1 MTYKDTSLQL
11 EINSIIEL
19 YSSGHIRQALNK
31 IEALILIHPNESL
44 LFNISGVCYKRTGQL
59 EMAVKSFEK
68 AVLIKPDFADAYY
81 NLGLTLQELNQILAS
96 IESYKK
102 ALVIQPNYAEVH
114 NNLGIA
120 QKEIG
125 KIDDAVK
132 SYKKALTIKIDYA
145 EAHNNLGNALHELGE
160 LDEAIKHYH
169 KVIGMQPNNAEVHH
183 NLGNVLNELGQTDE
197 AVKSYKKTLS
207 IEPNFIDAHNNLG
220 NIYKEL
226 GQTDEAIKNYEV
238 ALTINPEYAEA
249 HNNLGNV
256 LKDLNQFNKAVLCY
270 QKALTINP
278 NYDDAHY
285 NLGVCHHE
293 LGQTDEALNCYK
305 KTLAIN
311 PNFADAHNNLGN
323 ILKELG
329 QTDEAFNCYVQALA
343 ASPNNAQIHRNF
355 GMMKHYKEGDTQ
367 LSHMQSL
374 LSTNNL
380 SNSDRSNL
388 CFALAKAYEDLEMKD
403 ELFKA
408 LNEGNKLRK
417 QELNYSIEK
426 DLNKHAAYY
435 KVFKSNVKES
445 TSYKPADVSPI
456 FIVGMPRSGTT
467 LVEQITSS
475 HHKVH
480 GAGELSSLNNLI
492 APIMSDNLTPSN
504 ALSEKNLLLIRQG
517 YLNNLSNLNVS
528 ESIITDKMPTNFE
541 NIGFILKAFPEAKI
555 IHLKRDAMAICWSI
569 YQRHFPAKGLGFPY
583 DMQDLAKFY
592 NSYTEMMTFWHELFP
607 NQIYDI
613 SYENLTTNQEEETRK
628 LLQYCE
634 LEWDENC
641 LNFHTNKRA
650 VKTTSSMQVR
660 KKMYQGSSNAWRKY
674 EEQLKPLIKALG
686 YS

>member
-1 MTYKDTSLQL
+1 MSIEPLLKDK
-11 EINSIIEL
+11 INSIIEL
-19 YSSGHIRQALNK
+19 FTNGQK
-31 IEALILIHPNESL
+31 IEALETIKTLADKHPNESL
-44 LFNISGVCYKRTGQL
+44 LQNINGVCYKETGQL
-59 EMAVKSFEK
+59 ELAVKCFEK
-68 AVLIKPDFADAYY
+68 ALVIKPDFADAHY
-81 NLGLTLQELNQILAS
+81 NLGLTFQELNQIDAAVK
-96 IESYKK
+96 SYKET
-102 ALVIQPNYAEVH
+102 LLIQSNYAQAH
-114 NNLGIA
+114 NNLGIIY
-120 QKEIG
+120 KELG
-125 KIDDAVK
+125 KTEDAIK
-132 SYKKALTIKIDYA
+132 SYEQVIILQPDNA
-145 EAHNNLGNALHELGE
+145 EAHHNLGNALNELGR
-160 LDEAIKHYH
+160 LDEAIKSYEQALSL
-169 KVIGMQPNNAEVHH
+169 QPNYYE
-183 NLGNVLNELGQTDE
+183 
-197 AVKSYKKTLS
+197 
-207 IEPNFIDAHNNLG
+207 IHNNLG
-220 NIYKEL
+220 SILHEI
-226 GQTDEAIKNYEV
+226 GQTDR
-238 ALTINPEYAEA
+238 ALNSY
-249 HNNLGNV
+249 
-256 LKDLNQFNKAVLCY
+256 K
-270 QKALTINP
+270 
-278 NYDDAHY
+278 
-285 NLGVCHHE
+285 
-293 LGQTDEALNCYK
+293 EALS
-305 KTLAIN
+305 IN